1 MTVDI
6 EAIARRQRCELSALR
21 IALPLLEQGY
31 EPPFLSRYRRDELGA
46 VPERAL
52 WEVVA
57 ALRTE
62 RQLEARREELR
73 GKYRDGHLDDDA
85 LLASIDQA
93 QTPRQLDRIARRI
106 RNEAGNNQPAS
117 KLAVRL
123 LNPKAGDPSELSAL
137 AELVVGVDNATAA
150 VEGLVGVLGQYL
162 AADSRMVQA
171 ASAWMDKHVQLH
183 VIDVH
188 DPHEGSANPPGE
200 LEEGDVVTE
209 DTPNLAPTSAAHG
222 DGTNAETNSVHVP
235 AESNDSDTAND
246 SADTELGA
254 LQTEVDSAIELS
266 ADADGIIETAHV
278 ESDDTSADVTDPDG
292 ADDAAE
298 VIGFVVDPLEAKSS
312 GKGKKGKGNSG
323 KDAKP
328 AAPEAQRKKISPRQR
343 RRKWLVGVLEPLKGK
358 SLPKSRLTAFQVVM
372 LGRALRSQVAR
383 CAFKYN
389 ARHLVDFLAKTAAG
403 LNQDAS
409 NELAQVVVD
418 NEATI
423 RAALEGAW
431 WDDLIDRAAR
441 RLINVA
447 SDSLRR
453 QMHRQPLDAKN
464 VLVIDAVG
472 PRTSAVVVVDS
483 EDRVLHSED
492 VPCQLTKAMRQQ
504 LVTRLGE
511 LVHQHHVDLI
521 IVSNG
526 PARRGVMVAITE
538 LLAQS
543 QGSPL
548 RWTLAE
554 RAGAE
559 VYAGGPEGN
568 RELRSLPR
576 RFRAAVWLA
585 QLVRSPARALAKVE
599 VSKLRL
605 GSYQRELA
613 ERSLAGALRDVVTS
627 GVCQISVDAN
637 GADRGWLSSLPG
649 VSDAVAEAIDKR
661 RRDSLFDS
669 RATLLALNNWPDAVA
684 QRQAIPFLRVFGGN
698 QPLDAT
704 PIHPDDYCLAEKLM
718 ARLEI
723 PAPPAAPPG
732 YEPPDYH
739 IEPPKAEVAT
749 PEPTATGFVEV
760 KINPVDP
767 DAPFGELPSD
777 GTAETVS
784 AEAGSAEPSSV
795 ESNLAVSAD
804 VAASGSALEAQVSE
818 DEVVAGDGILDS
830 TVSSDMAPRLEG
842 VSSEAD
848 QAADGATADRA
859 AEPKPV
865 YEPYRVELPAAE
877 KLARCAKEWQVG
889 EHRVQ
894 QIVRALCDPFG
905 MQQVELSGPVAA
917 MPTVPKLTELKPGDL
932 VAGVVVGIAGFGVFV
947 ELGPEC
953 SGLIHVSRVSED
965 FVEDLNEFLQIG
977 DVINAWVV
985 EIDSKR
991 RRVSLSGISPER
1003 QEAVRQQKREWSESA
1018 KATDR
1023 PNRSNRDNRGGRGQG
1038 TSEAPRPTAS
1048 RGNAEGG
1055 TGERRVER
1063 AQDRNQA
1070 RGNREGR
1077 GEGARPSGRPQAD
1090 AATGRGK
1097 NLPGARRDNRDSNS
1111 RGTKSYTAVSR
1122 TNAPVAKLTEG
1133 MKSGSEPLRSFGD
1146 LMQFFKDARQGND
1159 SATDTTTTVPNTA
1172 PDVTSQPQ
1180 REDRDT
1186 VAAVPPV
1193 DQSPSD
1199 GNADSSVPPAD
1210 PTA

>member
-1 MTVDI
+1 
-6 EAIARRQRCELSALR
+6 
-21 IALPLLEQGY
+21 
-31 EPPFLSRYRRDELGA
+31 
-46 VPERAL
+46 
-52 WEVVA
+52 
-57 ALRTE
+57 
-62 RQLEARREELR
+62 
-73 GKYRDGHLDDDA
+73 
-85 LLASIDQA
+85 
-93 QTPRQLDRIARRI
+93 
-106 RNEAGNNQPAS
+106 
-117 KLAVRL
+117 
-123 LNPKAGDPSELSAL
+123 
-137 AELVVGVDNATAA
+137 
-150 VEGLVGVLGQYL
+150 
-162 AADSRMVQA
+162 
-171 ASAWMDKHVQLH
+171 
-183 VIDVH
+183 
-188 DPHEGSANPPGE
+188 
-200 LEEGDVVTE
+200 
-209 DTPNLAPTSAAHG
+209 
-222 DGTNAETNSVHVP
+222 
-235 AESNDSDTAND
+235 
-246 SADTELGA
+246 
-254 LQTEVDSAIELS
+254 
-266 ADADGIIETAHV
+266 
-278 ESDDTSADVTDPDG
+278 
-292 ADDAAE
+292 
-298 VIGFVVDPLEAKSS
+298 
-312 GKGKKGKGNSG
+312 
-323 KDAKP
+323 
-328 AAPEAQRKKISPRQR
+328 
-343 RRKWLVGVLEPLKGK
+343 
-358 SLPKSRLTAFQVVM
+358 
-372 LGRALRSQVAR
+372 
-383 CAFKYN
+383 
-389 ARHLVDFLAKTAAG
+389 
-403 LNQDAS
+403 
-409 NELAQVVVD
+409 
-418 NEATI
+418 
-423 RAALEGAW
+423 
-431 WDDLIDRAAR
+431 
-441 RLINVA
+441 
-447 SDSLRR
+447 
-453 QMHRQPLDAKN
+453 MHRQPLDAKN

-649 VSDAVAEAIDKR
+649 VNESVAEAIDKR

-669 RATLLALNNWPDAVA
+669 RAALLALNHWPDAVA

-704 PIHPDDYCLAEKLM
+704 PIHPDDYGLAEKLM

-739 IEPPKAEVAT
+739 AEPPKAEVAT

-767 DAPFGELPSD
+767 DAPFGELP
-777 GTAETVS
+777 GN
-784 AEAGSAEPSSV
+784 G
-795 ESNLAVSAD
+795 
-804 VAASGSALEAQVSE
+804 E

-830 TVSSDMAPRLEG
+830 TVSSDLTPGLEG
-842 VSSEAD
+842 VPAEAELSVD
-848 QAADGATADRA
+848 AAATEQAPATTEQVVEPKPV
-859 AEPKPV
+859 EPKPV
-865 YEPYRVELPAAE
+865 YEPYRVELPAAD

-905 MQQVELSGPVAA
+905 MQQVEMSGPTAA
-917 MPTVPKLTELKPGDL
+917 MPMVPKLTELKPGDL
-932 VAGVVVGIAGFGVFV
+932 VGGVVVGIAGFGVFV

-1018 KATDR
+1018 KPSDR
-1023 PNRSNRDNRGGRGQG
+1023 PNRGNRDNRGGRGQG
-1038 TSEAPRPTAS
+1038 SSEAPRPNAS
-1048 RGNAEGG
+1048 RGNAEGT
-1055 TGERRVER
+1055 TGERRAER
-1063 AQDRNQA
+1063 SQDRNQN
-1070 RGNREGR
+1070 RGNRDGR
-1077 GEGARPSGRPQAD
+1077 SDGARPSGRPQAD
-1090 AATGRGK
+1090 AASGRGK
-1097 NLPGARRDNRDSNS
+1097 NSSGGRRENRDSRDSGS

-1146 LMQFFKDARQGND
+1146 LMQFFKDARQSND
-1159 SATDTTTTVPNTA
+1159 PTAEASGDTQSAA
-1172 PDVTSQPQ
+1172 AESTSQSP

-1186 VAAVPPV
+1186 IATIPPV

-1199 GNADSSVPPAD
+1199 GNAESSVPPAD